1 MASPFL
7 RFWEIPYF
15 EGNSVGVFRG
25 SFYESA
31 VSLQYLRNK
40 FYHHPGG
47 CQGRGPK
54 KRDEEQGDVRDQAPR
69 VLKRSFPQ
77 TGDRKREIPHSYK
90 DHE

>member
-15 EGNSVGVFRG
+15 AGNSVRVFRG

-31 VSLQYLRNK
+31 VSLQYLRSK

-47 CQGRGPK
+47 CQGRGSK

-69 VLKRSFPQ
+69 FEAVLSAD
-77 TGDRKREIPHSYK
+77 GDRKREIPHSYK